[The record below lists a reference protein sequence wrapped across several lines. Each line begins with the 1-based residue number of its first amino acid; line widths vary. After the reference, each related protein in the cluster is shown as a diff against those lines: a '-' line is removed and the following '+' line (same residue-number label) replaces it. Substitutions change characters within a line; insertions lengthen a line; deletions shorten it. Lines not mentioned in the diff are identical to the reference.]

1 MKTLLIF
8 AAMIL
13 AATSAMASGACTQES
28 LNNYLV
34 PGFSCSID
42 NLMFSNFGYSGAGSP
57 VGNAIPA
64 GGIDVTP
71 LTTALDVGL
80 QFNPGM
86 SVGTQPGGASAFQD
100 SLITFTVSTVNG
112 AATLEDLGLFF
123 QGSFTGTGTSSVT
136 ENYCLGG
143 SLLGCPGANAG
154 QLKVTN
160 PPPVFNDATS
170 FAGVTSI
177 SVSKDINVT
186 SGTAGTANTSM
197 VVNTFSQFSQVP
209 EPMSM
214 VMLGAGLMGIGLL
227 RKRAVR
233 S

>member
-8 AAMIL
+8 AAVLLI
-13 AATSAMASGACTQES
+13 ATSAMAAPACQHQS
-28 LNNYLV
+28 LDNYLTA
-34 PGFSCSID
+34 GFSCSID
-42 NLMFSNFGYSGAGSP
+42 NLLFSNFSYGPAGSP

-71 LTTALDVGL
+71 LTTVLDEGF

-100 SLITFTVSTVNG
+100 SLIKFTVSTVSG
-112 AATLEDLGLFF
+112 AATLDDLTLFF
-123 QGSFTGTGTSSVT
+123 QGSFTGTGTASVT

-143 SLLGCPGANAG
+143 PLVGCPAANAG

-160 PPPVFNDATS
+160 PPPVFNDAITFTTPVS
-170 FAGVTSI
+170 SI

-186 SGTAGTANTSM
+186 SGTNGTANTSM
-197 VVNTFSQFSQVP
+197 VVNQFSQVP

-214 VMLGAGLMGIGLL
+214 VMLGAGLVGIGLL
-227 RKRAVR
+227 RKRAIR
-233 S
+233 G